1 MGGVRFDACRNAHL
15 PYETLTY
22 YLDSKTL
29 SRMRV
34 PFSILATV
42 FSSRQKVR
50 GAATTTTT
58 TTMTTSTTTMTTTTP
73 TTTKKTTIHL
83 HLLAASR

>member
-15 PYETLTY
+15 PYETLTF
-22 YLDSKTL
+22 YLESKTL

-34 PFSILATV
+34 PFSILDTA
-42 FSSRQKVR
+42 FNSRQKVR
-50 GAATTTTT
+50 GATTTT